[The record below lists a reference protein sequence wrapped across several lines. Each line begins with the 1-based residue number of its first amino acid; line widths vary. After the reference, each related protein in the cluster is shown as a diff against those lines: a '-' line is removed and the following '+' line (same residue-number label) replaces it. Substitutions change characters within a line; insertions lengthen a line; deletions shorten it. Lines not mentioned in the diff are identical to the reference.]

1 MVLSYCGLD
10 QVLRETAGNFTL
22 LEERISDTAIQKRLK
37 ACVPW
42 VKALLSRLLGAR
54 TVLLCEGHLRFVVV
68 DGSTV
73 QGPGATG
80 TEYRLHLAV
89 DLVRLH
95 LLHVQVT
102 DVHTGESLRHHPLR
116 DGDVVVADRG
126 YNSASALIACADRG
140 VAVLVRYN
148 PRGLNL
154 YDAAAAKIDW
164 LAQLQ
169 STTETAW
176 CLPVRVQVN
185 GEFIEGTLHG
195 GRLPPAQAAQARR
208 RVRIQAKKKG
218 RPVQARPPALA
229 EWVLV
234 LSTLPPAVLPTATVL
249 ALYRLRWQVE
259 LVIKRLKSIARID
272 HLRARRGS
280 PLADLYLHGKLLY
293 AWVLE
298 QWTRHRCGKDGN
310 RLDRPRRATP
320 WRVCSLL
327 RQELALT
334 LSGVMHWNLDH
345 WAACLEVLQERP
357 RRRPLQT
364 LPPRINL
371 LIAQCR
377 ALGMSHV

>member
-1 MVLSYCGLD
+1 M
-10 QVLRETAGNFTL
+10 
-22 LEERISDTAIQKRLK
+22 
-37 ACVPW
+37 
-42 VKALLSRLLGAR
+42 
-54 TVLLCEGHLRFVVV
+54 
-68 DGSTV
+68 
-73 QGPGATG
+73 
-80 TEYRLHLAV
+80 
-89 DLVRLH
+89 
-95 LLHVQVT
+95 
-102 DVHTGESLRHHPLR
+102 
-116 DGDVVVADRG
+116 
-126 YNSASALIACADRG
+126 
-140 VAVLVRYN
+140 
-148 PRGLNL
+148 
-154 YDAAAAKIDW
+154 
-164 LAQLQ
+164 
-169 STTETAW
+169 
-176 CLPVRVQVN
+176 
-185 GEFIEGTLHG
+185 
-195 GRLPPAQAAQARR
+195 
-208 RVRIQAKKKG
+208 
-218 RPVQARPPALA
+218 
-229 EWVLV
+229 LV